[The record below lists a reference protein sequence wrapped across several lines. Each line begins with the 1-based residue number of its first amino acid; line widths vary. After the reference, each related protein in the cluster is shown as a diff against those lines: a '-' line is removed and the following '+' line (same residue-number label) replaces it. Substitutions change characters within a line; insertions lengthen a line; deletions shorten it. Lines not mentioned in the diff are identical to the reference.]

1 MIVYGRIEVLFLHD
15 ISVERF
21 VSYLRLLPLLRGFR
35 RCEME
40 FCQANHAADL
50 SSICGPLRTGV

>member
-21 VSYLRLLPLLRGFR
+21 VSYLRLLPSAGI
-35 RCEME
+35 
-40 FCQANHAADL
+40 
-50 SSICGPLRTGV
+50 SPL